1 MGPDSFVGT
10 ANLGQSPARSARRSN
25 PVRRR
30 KGSSERVDR
39 IGSIL
44 PARETALRC
53 GSPDVSRADQCDGLT
68 ARDARP
74 RGLFHPSL
82 DAQSLGQTPQ
92 HRIEV
97 MARALAATAAVSR
110 DRLLRSEEHTSE
122 LQSLMSISY
131 AVSYL
136 KTQNKNIIK

>member
-53 GSPDVSRADQCDGLT
+53 GSPAVSRAAHCAGLT
-68 ARDARP
+68 ARADRKRVVAGKSGSVRVGP
-74 RGLFHPSL
+74 G
-82 DAQSLGQTPQ
+82 G
-92 HRIEV
+92 
-97 MARALAATAAVSR
+97 SR
-110 DRLLRSEEHTSE
+110 TIQKNTKLTYRLE
-122 LQSLMSISY
+122 
-131 AVSYL
+131 
-136 KTQNKNIIK
+136 N

>member
-1 MGPDSFVGT
+1 MGPDSFGGT

-44 PARETALRC
+44 PARETALRF

-68 ARDARP
+68 ARDAQP
-74 RGLFHPSL
+74 RGLFNPSL
-82 DAQSLGQTPQ
+82 DAQSLGLTPQ

-97 MARALAATAAVSR
+97 MARSLAPIAAGGR
-110 DRLLRSEEHTSE
+110 DRILPIEAWPGDRVRQHFGC
-122 LQSLMSISY
+122 
-131 AVSYL
+131 
-136 KTQNKNIIK
+136 

>member
-82 DAQSLGQTPQ
+82 DAQSL
-92 HRIEV
+92 V
-97 MARALAATAAVSR
+97 
-110 DRLLRSEEHTSE
+110 RSEEHTSE
-122 LQSLMSISY
+122 LQSLMRISY
-131 AVSYL
+131 AVFCL
-136 KTQNKNIIK
+136 TKQNFLSFLFPSFSFLFFFFFSFLF

>member
-1 MGPDSFVGT
+1 MRISDWSSDVCSSDLQLSYERSPAPMGPDSFVGT

-44 PARETALRC
+44 PARETDLRC

-68 ARDARP
+68 ARHARQG
-74 RGLFHPSL
+74 GLFTTRL
-82 DAQSLGQTPQ
+82 VAQSLGQTPPHQ
-92 HRIEV
+92 
-97 MARALAATAAVSR
+97 T
-110 DRLLRSEEHTSE
+110 
-122 LQSLMSISY
+122 
-131 AVSYL
+131 
-136 KTQNKNIIK
+136 